1 MFAHRRYFLLCFT
14 TGVLVQTLAARAKDK
29 PISTTVCEVTKN
41 PTAFDNKI
49 VRFRA
54 TYVGNFEI
62 SSIRDPERNDCDR
75 LSFTYPGG
83 HSLGVSLTLGPAEPR
98 PTVHLKEDEQFH
110 RFQRLLDANMYAR
123 HENMICMDC
132 KRYEVTAIMTG
143 LVEFAGKGLG
153 FGHMNMFS
161 TQFVLQSIERTS
173 VRDLAPKYK
182 ASEFSTTPIRFPTGY
197 ITGTLIGPDDQPVVN
212 TDVDIYPAIRRD
224 PERKFESRIS
234 YATTDDKGHFRF
246 EVRPGGYIL
255 GFNTFWVP
263 SPDVPFPP
271 TYFPSTAERSS
282 ARVLTVVDK
291 REVGGL
297 VFKLSQPLVPRTISV
312 RVVWPE
318 GTPVADANV
327 WLSQVSVPDEVAGPN
342 HGVSHTAADGS
353 YDLVGFEGVDYV
365 LHADKY
371 AGLGRVTCAK
381 ALVLRGNE
389 PVPAPISLALTIT
402 DFSACQKS
410 DYEVPTDSASQN

>member
-1 MFAHRRYFLLCFT
+1 MFALRSTLPLLLT
-14 TGVLVQTLAARAKDK
+14 IGVVVQAPSARAHDK
-29 PISTTVCEVTKN
+29 AVDTTVCEVAKH
-41 PTAFDNKI
+41 PTTFDNKL
-49 VRFRA
+49 VRIKA
-54 TYVGNFEI
+54 KYVGNFEI
-62 SSIRDPERNDCDR
+62 SSIRDPDRDDCNG
-75 LSFTYPGG
+75 LSFTYLGG
-83 HSLGVSLTLGPAEPR
+83 HSLGVSLDVEPTQPR
-98 PTVHLKEDEQFH
+98 PTVHLKDNEQLH
-110 RFQRLLDANMYAR
+110 RFQRLLNAKMYPR
-123 HENMICMDC
+123 HEDIFCIDC
-132 KRYEVTAIMTG
+132 SRYEVTAIMTG
-143 LVEFAGKGLG
+143 LIEFAGEGLG

-161 TQFVLQSIERTS
+161 VQFVLQSIEQTS
-173 VRDLAPKYK
+173 ARDLAPKYK

-197 ITGTLIGPDDQPVVN
+197 ITGTLIGPDGQPVVN

-224 PERKFESRIS
+224 PERKFESRLS
-234 YATTDDKGHFRF
+234 YATTDEKGHFRF
-246 EVRPGGYIL
+246 EVSPGGYIL

-282 ARVLTVVDK
+282 ARVVTVVDK

-318 GTPVADANV
+318 GSPVAVANV

-371 AGLGRVTCAK
+371 AGLGRVTCAR

-389 PVPAPISLALTIT
+389 PVPSPISLALTIT

-410 DYEVPTDSASQN
+410 DYEVPTDSASPN